1 MRFKLLS
8 GLCLA
13 VVLSAAA
20 VALAGGFTKSPV
32 AVAADQ
38 PCCKAVGCCP
48 ECIDCCPECA
58 ACCATDGC
66 CEECVLCCIEMG
78 CDPSCCFPAAAAKAE
93 PKACKPT
100 AGCTSGSCCK

>member
-20 VALAGGFTKSPV
+20 VALAGEFTKSP
-32 AVAADQ
+32 ATVAADQ
-38 PCCKAVGCCP
+38 PCCKAA
-48 ECIDCCPECA
+48 DCCPECV

-66 CEECVLCCIEMG
+66 CEECILCCFEMG
-78 CDPSCCFPAAAAKAE
+78 CDPSCCFPAGAAKAE
-93 PKACKPT
+93 PKACKPSV
-100 AGCTSGSCCK
+100 GCTSGSCCK